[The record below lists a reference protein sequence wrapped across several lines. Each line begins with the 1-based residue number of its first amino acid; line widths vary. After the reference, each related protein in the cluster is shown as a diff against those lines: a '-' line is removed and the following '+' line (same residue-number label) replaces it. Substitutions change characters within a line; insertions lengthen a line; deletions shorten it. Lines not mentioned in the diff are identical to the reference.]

1 MRKDSLG
8 NQNMAAVISPRITF
22 STDSTEPYFVAFVTN
37 NLKPMYVKEM
47 QNAFSSL
54 NEDEFAV
61 QKLTST
67 FIQFQEGVYIVWVG
81 AFENMQKSKFY
92 LNRIKPRLKREI
104 ISFVS
109 DKQYEIYLISKPNIL
124 LIKNMEDLQLYK
136 DFMLNKIYKP

>member
-1 MRKDSLG
+1 
-8 NQNMAAVISPRITF
+8 
-22 STDSTEPYFVAFVTN
+22 
-37 NLKPMYVKEM
+37 MYVKEM

-54 NEDEFAV
+54 NEDEFAT

-67 FIQFQEGVYIVWVG
+67 FVQFQEGVYIVWIG

-124 LIKNMEDLQLYK
+124 LIKNIEDLQLYK